1 MAQSPLVFH
10 IDVNSAFLSWE
21 SVCRLTEDPEA
32 LDLRTI
38 PSAVGGDA
46 ASRHGIVLAKST
58 PAKKYGVTT
67 GEPLVQALRKCPGL
81 CVVPSRFDVYIHY
94 STLLMNLLSDYTP
107 DIEKFSI
114 DEAFL
119 DMTST
124 IHLFGDPWTTANQ
137 IRERICRELGF
148 TVNIGIAPNKLLAKM
163 ASDFR
168 KPDMCH
174 TLFLDEIPEKMWPLP
189 IRELFFVGRSAQNK
203 LEGIGIHT
211 IGQLAACNVE
221 LLKPIL
227 GEKYAIQIHD
237 YACGIDPSPV
247 AEREPINKGYGNSTT
262 LSRDVDDLDTAFTVL
277 LSLCETVGAR
287 LRADHVICDCVCV
300 EIKDWDFHVQ
310 SHQTTLNSPTDSTT
324 VLYENA
330 CRLLKEF
337 WDRTPLRLIG
347 VRATKISDD
356 EFSQIS
362 LFESEQ
368 SRKMKE
374 MEKAVDQIRSKFG
387 TDIIKRA
394 SFLKKDSI
402 VDHAASKQKH
412 LSHSALKEDEKGSE
426 GGGSGKVRD
435 NKRGWNETY

>member
-1 MAQSPLVFH
+1 M
-10 IDVNSAFLSWE
+10 
-21 SVCRLTEDPEA
+21 
-32 LDLRTI
+32 
-38 PSAVGGDA
+38 
-46 ASRHGIVLAKST
+46 
-58 PAKKYGVTT
+58 
-67 GEPLVQALRKCPGL
+67 
-81 CVVPSRFDVYIHY
+81 
-94 STLLMNLLSDYTP
+94 
-107 DIEKFSI
+107 
-114 DEAFL
+114 
-119 DMTST
+119 
-124 IHLFGDPWTTANQ
+124 
-137 IRERICRELGF
+137 
-148 TVNIGIAPNKLLAKM
+148 
-163 ASDFR
+163 
-168 KPDMCH
+168 
-174 TLFLDEIPEKMWPLP
+174 
-189 IRELFFVGRSAQNK
+189 GRSAQNK

-412 LSHSALKEDEKGSE
+412 LSHSALKEDEKGTE

-435 NKRGWNETY
+435 YKRGGNETY